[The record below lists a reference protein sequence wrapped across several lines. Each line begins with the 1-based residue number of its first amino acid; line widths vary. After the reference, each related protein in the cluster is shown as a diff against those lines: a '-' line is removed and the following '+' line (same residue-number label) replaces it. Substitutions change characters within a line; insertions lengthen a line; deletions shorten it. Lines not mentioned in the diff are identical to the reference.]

1 MNLVNWQNVFDQ
13 SEKFKSNPSTKWAFI
28 EGFLNDDFYNK
39 LQKSFP
45 KFDSSW
51 DIEDSYD
58 KLAYRKYW
66 KMKENRIISKEKDE
80 RYSEDWN
87 QFMEYAW
94 SKEFCE
100 KIVEFSGV
108 KPTNLKNFVF
118 MTLKK
123 NGFQLPH
130 THNVSDQTLMIF
142 LYLSK
147 GWKQGDP
154 GGTYLSDGNDESKI
168 LFEPYNLEN
177 SALIVLDGPNAAHGV
192 RQITNDVERKAIQ
205 LTYEPFS
212 TKSGWYS
219 DSQNTSS
226 ELLDL

>member
-1 MNLVNWQNVFDQ
+1 MNIVNWENVFDQ
-13 SEKFKSNPSTKWAFI
+13 SEKFKSSKSTKWAFI
-28 EGFLNDDFYNK
+28 EGFLNNDFYEK
-39 LQKSFP
+39 LEKSFP
-45 KFDSSW
+45 IFDNTW
-51 DIEDSYD
+51 DLEDSYD
-58 KLAYRKYW
+58 KLSYRKYW
-66 KMKENRIISKEKDE
+66 KMKENKIISKDKDE
-80 RYSEDWN
+80 RYSKSWN
-87 QFMEYAW
+87 EFMEYAW
-94 SKEFCE
+94 SNQFCE

-108 KPTNLKNFVF
+108 KPTNLKHFVF

-130 THNVSDQTLMIF
+130 THNVTDQTLMIF

-168 LFEPYNLEN
+168 LFEPYNLQN

-192 RQITNDVERKAIQ
+192 RQITKNVERKAIQ

-212 TKSGWYS
+212 EDKGWLHNINS
-219 DSQNTSS
+219 NTS
-226 ELLDL
+226 ELIDL